1 MQFGGA
7 APLDLEPDDCDLR
20 RVVPRVFVE
29 AGDGEEEILERVE
42 RVVLGRRARKVLVG
56 GGGKEGACLGETEVG
71 LALGRGGDLFGLPT
85 VPGTLNV
92 VWYGES

>member
-1 MQFGGA
+1 MQVHSHPVLSTSGGTRSFG
-7 APLDLEPDDCDLR
+7 
-20 RVVPRVFVE
+20 
-29 AGDGEEEILERVE
+29 
-42 RVVLGRRARKVLVG
+42 VG

-71 LALGRGGDLFGLPT
+71 LALGRGGDLFGLPA